1 MISEVPLFYEIFKIH
16 FLLGLD
22 QELIFLSPNNKNNLM
37 WSLPHVELIIL
48 DTKNMYFV
56 NISFTKTLGKNW

>member
-22 QELIFLSPNNKNNLM
+22 QELIFLSPENKNN
-37 WSLPHVELIIL
+37 SLPHVELIIL
-48 DTKNMYFV
+48 DTKNTYFV